1 MSGINQPSI
10 NEASIRQIPVH
21 LQNSDSID
29 LRELFKALWD
39 GKVTIAVVTLAFVAS
54 AVIYALTAQEWWSS
68 EGTISQA
75 QPHDVAAYQQQV
87 KQFQSAFDI
96 YQEDGTVLVSKEL
109 NDLVD
114 TEVLFSRF
122 IDAFNSSN
130 NKRVFLDSSQEF
142 QAFKAKL
149 NDNDNDD
156 DDATSRLYVDWFGKV
171 KAQLLN
177 KKGINSA
184 YEVSFQ
190 AATKDSSFSL
200 LNAYIDII
208 AKQVQQ
214 ESLNNL
220 QAIVG
225 GKRDELIQ
233 QKRILETQAAYKIMV
248 EIERAKY
255 ALDIAKAADVNQPIQ
270 INNNEIFSIGFG
282 AKALAAKIKAL
293 ESVKNLNVVEPRLQ
307 QINAKL
313 SMLETLEVDRS
324 IQFKTFRFLDNV
336 EKSLSRDKPKRVLI
350 AVLGALLG
358 GMLGIAIVLVR
369 FAFRS
374 EEETQ

>member
-1 MSGINQPSI
+1 MNQPSI